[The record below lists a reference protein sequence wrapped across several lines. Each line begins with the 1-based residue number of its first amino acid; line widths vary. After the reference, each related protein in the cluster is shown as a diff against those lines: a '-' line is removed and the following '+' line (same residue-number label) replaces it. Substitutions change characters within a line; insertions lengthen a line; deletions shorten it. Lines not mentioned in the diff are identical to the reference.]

1 MIPYMYDN
9 EDDDVVSF
17 HSFIKEEE
25 ESESSEDENVKTK
38 NKNKAKY

>member
-1 MIPYMYDN
+1 MYDN

-25 ESESSEDENVKTK
+25 SESSEDENVKTK
-38 NKNKAKY
+38 NKNNAKY